1 MNNPV
6 GRENVISAGNQQE
19 RLIEIGWVIGFVDGE
34 GCFSIGFVNQN
45 DRQEPSRIR
54 RGYTTGY
61 QVNHKF
67 AVTQGEK
74 SLKSL
79 VRLKRYCGV
88 GNIYI
93 NRRHDN
99 HKEHLY
105 NYSVQNRE
113 DLRTVIIPFFQ
124 KYPLRTAKNNDF
136 KKFVQVMEIV
146 NHNQH
151 KDPIGL
157 IKIVNIAKTM
167 NRQKPR
173 ESIIRILRDHA
184 PTSMKV
190 DKI

>member
-1 MNNPV
+1 MNIP
-6 GRENVISAGNQQE
+6 GESKNVISAGNQQE
-19 RLIEIGWVIGFVDGE
+19 RLIEIGWVTGFVDGE

-74 SLKSL
+74 SLES
-79 VRLKRYCGV
+79 LKRLRKFFGV

-93 NRRHDN
+93 NRRFDN

-113 DLRTVIIPFFQ
+113 DLKRVIIPFFQ
-124 KYPLRTAKNNDF
+124 TYPLRTAKNEDF
-136 KKFVQVMEIV
+136 KKFVEVMEMVKRGEHI
-146 NHNQH
+146 N
-151 KDPIGL
+151 PSGL
-157 IKIVNIAKTM
+157 IKIANIVKTM

-173 ESIIRILRDHA
+173 ESIIRILRDQM
-184 PTSMKV
+184 PTSAHLSR
-190 DKI
+190 